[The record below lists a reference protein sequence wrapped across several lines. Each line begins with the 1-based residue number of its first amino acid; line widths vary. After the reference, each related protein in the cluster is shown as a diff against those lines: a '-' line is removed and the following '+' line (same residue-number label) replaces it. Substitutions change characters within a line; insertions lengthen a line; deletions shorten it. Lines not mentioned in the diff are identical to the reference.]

1 MQPALIL
8 IGIAV
13 LVLAIGVAIA
23 RLFAMP
29 NDRFRRADAALKAFW
44 AAVGRVF
51 SPVFTVLI
59 FVSVGAYAWKI
70 LDRHGW
76 VTHIQN
82 TSVLIK
88 GDWLQGEFRTC
99 DGTLDGS
106 GKQIALDCGKTEG
119 TEHVMPVNYWGRIER
134 PEKTGSG
141 LSGLNLVT
149 WNCQR
154 NSDSVTCW
162 AID

>member
-1 MQPALIL
+1 MQPTSIL
-8 IGIAV
+8 FGIAV
-13 LVLAIGVAIA
+13 LVLGLGMAIA
-23 RLFAMP
+23 IAKLFAMP
-29 NDRFRRADAALKAFW
+29 DDRFRRADAA
-44 AAVGRVF
+44 VGRVF
-51 SPVFTVLI
+51 SRIFTVLI
-59 FVSVGAYAWKI
+59 FVGVGAYAWKV
-70 LDRHGW
+70 LDHHGW

-88 GDWLQGEFRTC
+88 GNWLQGEFRTC

-106 GKQIALDCGKTEG
+106 GKQIALDCGKNEG
-119 TEHVMPVNYWGRIER
+119 TEHVMPVHYWGRIER

-154 NSDSVTCW
+154 KSDSVTCW